1 MTYVFYSK
9 LDSNCEI
16 IGRVIATSLNEA
28 RTLISGTKKL
38 AENVIDDLFVIKKL
52 DDYENNI

>member
-38 AENVIDDLFVIKKL
+38 SENVIDDLFVIKKL

>member
-1 MTYVFYSK
+1 MTYVFYFK

-38 AENVIDDLFVIKKL
+38 SENIIDDLFVIKKL